1 MADITFTQVTKTFEE
16 YAQQVVDL
24 QRNFLVSKGK
34 VASGDLVNSIGYQIV
49 NSAKGKSIEFLAD
62 DYWVYVEYGRRAG
75 DKFPPP
81 QPIAQWIRERR
92 IRPNAGVTQQ
102 QLVYLISRAIADK
115 GIRPT
120 PFVEASEQAVLK
132 FIEGES
138 LLQAFEEDVLNN
150 IPNEI
155 K

>member
-1 MADITFTQVTKTFEE
+1 MAITFENTQKTFEDF
-16 YAQQVVDL
+16 AQEVVDL

-34 VASGDLVNSIGYQIV
+34 IASGDLVNSIGYQV
-49 NSAKGKSIEFLAD
+49 VESAKGKSVEFLAD

-92 IRPNAGVTQQ
+92 IRPSAGVTQE

-132 FIEGES
+132 FVEGES
-138 LLQAFEEDVLNN
+138 LLQALEEDVLNN
-150 IPNEI
+150 IPNKI
-155 K
+155 